1 MDLDED
7 ARPPRGHVRRVRGAE
22 RVGASRVR
30 GDLTSTA
37 HAIGSALL
45 WVLVAMGSL
54 ATTLVAFWIVLALA
68 KAALARDAAVLA
80 GGPWIW
86 LLGIVATVGL
96 PLALAMW
103 KYHGEPRRLSRAMV
117 WLPFAVNGC
126 GLALA
131 SQVIPDVLGSALRGH
146 GAWVAADRLGDS
158 HAATRVMSALGHDA
172 ADRLDPAGVV
182 MPAGSTLEE
191 WTAQADGQVERD
203 KALAVPFTEEG
214 TAILMDVGFD
224 GPGGRL
230 TLPYLFDT
238 GASFTTISSA
248 TAAKLGIPVPEDAP
262 MLTFNTASGP
272 RESRM
277 VYLPS
282 LWIGDVQIRSLLVS
296 VCDGCVNERH
306 HGLLG
311 HNVMREFY
319 AQIDFKNQRMVLL
332 PRIAQSHGNRAYDI
346 EPVVELKVE
355 GTAEVWLG
363 RVRWVV
369 RVHNRGS
376 VPIRDVV
383 PVVKF
388 ADGPVLRGKPIDE
401 VAPGAVGRSLVEG
414 RATLEGKGA
423 SKGHYTL
430 GLAEAFW

>member
-1 MDLDED
+1 MSE
-7 ARPPRGHVRRVRGAE
+7 RGAQP
-22 RVGASRVR
+22 RMR

-37 HAIGSALL
+37 QSIGSALL
-45 WVLVAMGSL
+45 WVLLAMGSL
-54 ATTLVAFWIVLALA
+54 AATLVAFWIVLALA

-80 GGPWIW
+80 GGAWIW
-86 LLGIVATVGL
+86 VLATLVTIGL
-96 PLALAMW
+96 PVGLAMW
-103 KYHGEPRRLSRAMV
+103 KHHGEPRGLRRAMV
-117 WLPFAVNGC
+117 WLPLAVNGC

-172 ADRLDPAGVV
+172 ADQLDPAGVV
-182 MPAGSTLEE
+182 MPAGSTLDE
-191 WTAQADGQVERD
+191 WTAQADGAVLRD

-214 TAILMDVGFD
+214 TAILMDVTFE
-224 GPGGRL
+224 PVGGTAGADRL

-262 MLTFNTASGP
+262 LLTFNTASGP

-277 VYLPS
+277 VHLPS
-282 LWIGDVQIRSLLVS
+282 LWVGDVQIRDLLVS

-311 HNVMREFY
+311 HNVMREFF

-332 PRIAQSHGNRAYDI
+332 PRVPPVRGNRAYDI

-376 VPIRDVV
+376 VAVHDVV

-388 ADGPVLRGKPIDE
+388 ADGPVLRGKAIAE
-401 VAPGAVGRSLVEG
+401 IAPGAVGRSLIEG
-414 RATLEGKGA
+414 RATLEGKGD